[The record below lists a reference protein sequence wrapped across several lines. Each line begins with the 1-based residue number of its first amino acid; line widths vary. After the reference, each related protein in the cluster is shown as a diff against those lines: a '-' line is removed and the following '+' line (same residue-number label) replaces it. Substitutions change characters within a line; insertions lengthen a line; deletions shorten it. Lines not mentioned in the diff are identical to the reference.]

1 MEEIFFMSADIILK
15 AENLYFSYDDDNSHS
30 LNGLSLEIKKGQ
42 KVAVMGA
49 NGSGKSTFFL
59 CCTGI
64 HKPQKGKLYLDGK
77 EVKYNKKG
85 LLDLRSKVGIVFQ
98 DPDNQLFSASVYQ
111 EISFGIL
118 NLGVSEEQAKKEVE
132 EVIDYL
138 EITPFRS
145 KPTHALSGGQKK
157 QVSIADILVMHPEI
171 IILDEPAAALD
182 PRHTTMVNR
191 IVEQMTASGIT
202 VLMATH
208 DVNYAYEWADKVILF
223 HEGKVLMNG
232 SPEEVFGNRAALRQ
246 TNLEPPAVLELFESL
261 CKKGILKS
269 SLPFPKNLKALE
281 GYIEEVNLNTYYG
294 GKKQMSD
301 TTKKA
306 ILAVSFGTSHNDT
319 REVTIDAIEKDMQAA
334 FPEYPLYRAWT
345 SKMIINKVNKRDHVH
360 IDTVKEAMEKMRADG
375 ITDVLVQPTHVING
389 IENDIMKEEALSYRE
404 DFHSISFGDPLLT
417 SEQDNREVIGAV
429 AEEFSHL
436 KDDEV
441 LVLMGH
447 GTTHYANSIYA
458 ALDYTFK
465 DRGHKNIFLGTVE
478 AYPSMDSIMKLVKEY
493 DPSKVVLAPFMIV
506 AGDHAKNDMAGDDP
520 ESWYSQ
526 FKDAGYEVE
535 AVIKGLGEYPGIRKI
550 LVNHL
555 KALEN

>member
-1 MEEIFFMSADIILK
+1 MSADIILK
-15 AENLYFSYDDDNSHS
+15 AEDLYFSYDDDNSHS
-30 LNGLSLEIKKGQ
+30 LNGLSLEIKRGQ
-42 KVAVMGA
+42 KIAVMGA

-182 PRHTTMVNR
+182 PRHTTMVNH

-208 DVNYAYEWADKVILF
+208 DVNYAYEWADEVILF

-232 SPEEVFGNRAALRQ
+232 SPEQVFGNRAALRQ

-281 GYIEEVNLNTYYG
+281 EYIEEVNLNTYYG
-294 GKKQMSD
+294 GKKKMSD

-417 SEQDNREVIGAV
+417 SEQDNREVLEAV
-429 AEEFSHL
+429 AEEFSWL
-436 KDDEV
+436 KEDEV

-465 DRGHKNIFLGTVE
+465 DKGHKNIFLGTVE
-478 AYPSMDSIMKLVKEY
+478 AYPSMESIMKLVRKY
-493 DPSKVVLAPFMIV
+493 APSKVVLAPFMIV

-526 FKDAGYEVE
+526 FKEAGYEVE